1 MEIVSVSGRPIS
13 HSSDSLYAYSLV
25 VYTPEKVTESVLE
38 ERNRF
43 SELYATTP
51 VQDKKP
57 GIRVAGFS
65 AREEM
70 ESTLFRWMHRII
82 SAQKKFRVSLEKYN
96 GIASH
101 TIYLQVR
108 DHQPFQ
114 ELSREL
120 QIVDPYIK
128 SYGCPSLEAGIRPHL
143 VIAEALTETVY
154 QRAAME
160 YANKR
165 FDASF
170 EVNELVLLRRQ
181 HAFDQGKQVSVF
193 GLQP

>member
-1 MEIVSVSGRPIS
+1 MISVSGRPIS
-13 HSSDSLYAYSLV
+13 HGSDSLYAYSLLV
-25 VYTPEKVTESVLE
+25 CPPEKVMERVVD

-43 SELYATTP
+43 AAIYATTP
-51 VQDKKP
+51 IQSYKP
-57 GIRVAGFS
+57 GIKVAGFS

-114 ELSREL
+114 QLAREL

-128 SYGCPSLEAGIRPHL
+128 SYGCPALEAGIRPHL
-143 VIAEALTETVY
+143 VIADALTETVY
-154 QRAAME
+154 RSAEME

-165 FDASF
+165 FDTSF
-170 EVNELVLLRRQ
+170 DVHELVLLRKQ